1 MVDADV
7 ADRAQ
12 ARVLYML
19 YFQAKTMII
28 VSTNS
33 ESDTEDE
40 RLRKV
45 YTMSL
50 ARSKGKTFFRCCLL
64 LRARSALHAEQD
76 CGPPTVL
83 IRVPSPQ

>member
-1 MVDADV
+1 MVADV

-12 ARVLYML
+12 ARALYML
-19 YFQAKTMII
+19 YFQTKTIII

-45 YTMSL
+45 YTTSL
-50 ARSKGKTFFRCCLL
+50 ARAKGKTFFRCCLL
-64 LRARSALHAEQD
+64 LHAQSALHTEQD
-76 CGPPTVL
+76 CGPPAVL
-83 IRVPSPQ
+83 IQVPSPQ